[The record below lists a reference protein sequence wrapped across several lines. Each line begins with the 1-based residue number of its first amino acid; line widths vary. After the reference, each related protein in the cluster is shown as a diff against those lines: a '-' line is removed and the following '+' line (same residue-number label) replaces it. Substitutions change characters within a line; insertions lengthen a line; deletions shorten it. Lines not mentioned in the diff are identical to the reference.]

1 MLFNVLLPAY
11 QLPSPDDMLT
21 DISINIEVNSFINA
35 DMESLAQS
43 KRQTLL
49 RETDNAIA
57 QSSSWWTKTR
67 QLVKTDK
74 DGHILNGNISALAEG
89 ETDGGEPDG
98 FIDQGQDSAHSLEE
112 VKRGREE
119 LLALLEDA
127 GVTNLDGA
135 SIEKLPKWESVRKLY
150 YDNIE
155 NPHHQDGGPVI
166 YGLGTCAQFRDT
178 IPADSASIGVAG
190 LFNTGTNPAAMYLAA
205 NCKMP
210 DSREKNKGMRW
221 QVRSLLCVGV

>member
-1 MLFNVLLPAY
+1 MAQSSFSAQRQRQQQILQRPPPSPSNRSSSQNTPLSTVVLRSTVVLLFWVMLFNVLLPAY
-11 QLPSPDDMLT
+11 QLPSPDDTLT
-21 DISINIEVNSFINA
+21 DISINIEVNSFINNV

-43 KRQTLL
+43 KRQTLQ

-74 DGHILNGNISALAEG
+74 YGHILNGNISSLAEG
-89 ETDGGEPDG
+89 ETDGGKPDG

-135 SIEKLPKWESVRKLY
+135 SIEKLPKWEKYQHSSK
-150 YDNIE
+150 
-155 NPHHQDGGPVI
+155 
-166 YGLGTCAQFRDT
+166 
-178 IPADSASIGVAG
+178 
-190 LFNTGTNPAAMYLAA
+190 
-205 NCKMP
+205 
-210 DSREKNKGMRW
+210 
-221 QVRSLLCVGV
+221 SL